1 MTEPKRQNRAQQAD
15 EQEPARRV
23 IISLVQSINGSF
35 AEDGWSTGVSTDAD
49 FRRFLAL
56 RRSANAIIIDRRT
69 ALNPQLPVINAAG
82 KTLAHTPVY
91 VLTESDPDALQVEL
105 DARGLDY
112 RAKIF
117 SADTI
122 TEVAAALPTAP
133 SPESRQSET
142 DTAQSLPRQSTEAV
156 LLCESGPNLAFRILE
171 HCPGAELHLSVS
183 PRYIRTPGSHFS
195 GLEAKIDL
203 RLIDVHTEDG
213 QVFLRYRRA

>member
-1 MTEPKRQNRAQQAD
+1 M
-15 EQEPARRV
+15 RRL

-69 ALNPQLPVINAAG
+69 ALNPRLPVINAVG
-82 KTLAHTPVY
+82 KTLEHTPVY
-91 VLTESDPDALQVEL
+91 VLTESDPAALQSEL

-112 RAKIF
+112 RAQHF

-133 SPESRQSET
+133 SPESRQS
-142 DTAQSLPRQSTEAV
+142 DANSALPSAGTEPEEFGGVV
-156 LLCESGPNLAFRILE
+156 LLCESGPNLAFRLLE
-171 HCPGAELHLSVS
+171 HYPGAELHLSVS
-183 PRYIRTPGSHFS
+183 PRYVRTPGSHLS
-195 GLEAKIDL
+195 GLEAEIDL
-203 RLIDVHTEDG
+203 RLIDVRVEDD